1 MNTWQDTRKCISV
14 APSPTIGQTQQK
26 AQMDLLSERPALHS
40 FSTRLSGVQGML
52 QLFASTVSAVSQNA
66 VSLVLGTNKTR
77 QLLLLAGG
85 GDEEES
91 VLALSDGHFAT
102 REHWARAYANT
113 WDGTLPTTLNYY
125 EHMVNQDNQ
134 CSGDVELLWRKYE
147 ARSALSQ
154 CVGLIRAIPGRE
166 NLVNRLG

>member
-1 MNTWQDTRKCISV
+1 M
-14 APSPTIGQTQQK
+14 
-26 AQMDLLSERPALHS
+26 
-40 FSTRLSGVQGML
+40 
-52 QLFASTVSAVSQNA
+52 
-66 VSLVLGTNKTR
+66 
-77 QLLLLAGG
+77 AGG

-134 CSGDVELLWRKYE
+134 CVSLL
-147 ARSALSQ
+147 LQ
-154 CVGLIRAIPGRE
+154 
-166 NLVNRLG
+166 LVHLDPDLVR